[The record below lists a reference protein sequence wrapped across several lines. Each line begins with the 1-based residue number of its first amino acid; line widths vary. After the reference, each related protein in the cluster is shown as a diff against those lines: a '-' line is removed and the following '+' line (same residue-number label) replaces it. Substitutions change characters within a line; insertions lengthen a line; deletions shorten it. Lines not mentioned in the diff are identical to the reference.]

1 MMRLALE
8 GRSEELFE
16 SLRAEG
22 FVRPE
27 VGLDADDVY
36 AWLSPLVAP
45 LAAETFHFTR
55 RWAQSQAIRMGD
67 LRSQDFHTGRSLN
80 LPPQW
85 LLIHRVTAGAI
96 GILCQLEAEIPVR
109 AIVERWQPGF
119 AD

>member
-1 MMRLALE
+1 
-8 GRSEELFE
+8 
-16 SLRAEG
+16 
-22 FVRPE
+22 
-27 VGLDADDVY
+27 
-36 AWLSPLVAP
+36 
-45 LAAETFHFTR
+45 
-55 RWAQSQAIRMGD
+55 MGD